1 MFPGQGSQEVGMGQ
15 DLANA
20 SKDIAAIYS
29 EANDIVGYDLAKI
42 CFEGP
47 QDELNKTDKSQPAIF
62 VTSVVCLKA
71 IALGLVDN
79 GLKDVTPDYVAGLSL
94 GEYSALYASGVID
107 FTSAL
112 KLVAIRGESMQRAAE
127 ARKGT
132 MVSILG
138 IDEATAWDL
147 AKAVLAQNI
156 AEDDG
161 LETIL
166 VPVNFNCPGQIVFSG
181 SLKAC
186 HAAAA
191 LGADFGASRA
201 IPLAV
206 AGAFHTSMMNDA
218 AQRLQGAIAT
228 CKFGLFNMPVVANV
242 DAKVY
247 GSTDEIET
255 KLMDQLVNPVRW
267 QQSIEWLLEASVE
280 RFVEIGP
287 KRVLTGLLKKTCRA
301 QKKKVDTVTING
313 LA

>member
-29 EANDIVGYDLAKI
+29 KANDIVGYDLAKI

-47 QDELNKTDKSQPAIF
+47 QEELNKTDKSQPAIF
-62 VTSVVCLKA
+62 VTTVVCLKA
-71 IALGLVDN
+71 IALGLVGE
-79 GLKDVTPDYVAGLSL
+79 GLKDVKPDYLAGLSL

-107 FTSAL
+107 FESAL
-112 KLVAIRGESMQRAAE
+112 KLVSVRGESMQAAAE
-127 ARKGT
+127 SRKGT

-138 IDEATAWDL
+138 IDEAAAWDL
-147 AKAVLAQNI
+147 ANAVLAQNI
-156 AEDDG
+156 VEDDG

-166 VPVNFNCPGQIVFSG
+166 APVNFNCPGQIVFSG
-181 SLKAC
+181 SLNACLKA
-186 HAAAA
+186 AEISTE
-191 LGADFGASRA
+191 FGASRA

-206 AGAFHTSMMNDA
+206 AGAFHTSMMRDA

-228 CKFGLFNMPVVANV
+228 CKFGAFDMPVVANV
-242 DAKVY
+242 DGKVY
-247 GSTDEIET
+247 GSSDEIES

-267 QQSIEWLLEASVE
+267 QQSMEWLLDASVE

-287 KRVLTGLLKKTCRA
+287 KRVLTGLLKKTSRA
-301 QKKKVDTVTING
+301 QKKKVETVTING
-313 LA
+313 LS